1 MKRMM
6 TFVGLGVL
14 SLLLGLGQT
23 AGAQHKKSAGH
34 TDQTFVHMASSGGL
48 AEVQLGQ
55 LAAERA
61 ASPDVKQFGQ
71 RMVTDHTKAN
81 QELAEIA
88 RNKNMPVATDLDPKH
103 QAMEDKLAKLQGAA
117 FDREYLMGQVA
128 DHEQAVALFKN
139 QVKEGKDA
147 DLKTFASKTLPTL
160 QDHLKTVRAL
170 MAQQSGEHAQRQHS
184 EGKHK

>member
-23 AGAQHKKSAGH
+23 AGAQAKKSAGH
-34 TDQTFVHMASSGGL
+34 TDKNFVHMASSGGL

-61 ASPDVKQFGQ
+61 VSPDVKQFGE

-81 QELAEIA
+81 QELASIA
-88 RNKNMPVATDLDPKH
+88 EKQNMPVATELDPKH
-103 QAMEDKLAKLQGAA
+103 RDMEDKLAKLQGAA

-128 DHEQAVALFKN
+128 DHEQAVALFKT
-139 QVKEGKDA
+139 QIKEGKNEA
-147 DLKTFASKTLPTL
+147 LKNFASTTLPTL
-160 QDHLKTVRAL
+160 EDHLKTVRTLVAK
-170 MAQQSGEHAQRQHS
+170 QPGEHAQRQHS
-184 EGKHK
+184 EAKRK